1 MESFLLCLGVPV
13 LLSAEPTIRTSKF
26 ILLDGS
32 CDLLN
37 VDQLL
42 FVDKLRGITLEEEQD
57 WSVKLRNV
65 LIVIP
70 GNALRIPIGKSF
82 LK

>member
-1 MESFLLCLGVPV
+1 MFGCSCLAVCGTYDTHFQV
-13 LLSAEPTIRTSKF
+13 
-26 ILLDGS
+26 ILLDS
-32 CDLLN
+32 CCNLLN

-42 FVDKLRGITLEEEQD
+42 FVDKFRGITLEEEQD

>member
-1 MESFLLCLGVPV
+1 MLGGSCFAVCGTYDTYFQV
-13 LLSAEPTIRTSKF
+13 

-32 CDLLN
+32 CNLLN

-65 LIVIP
+65 LIDIP
-70 GNALRIPIGKSF
+70 GNALRIHIGKSF